1 MQRYLKYFE
10 HAILVFIDTIDIYV
24 CAFHNAKVACYK
36 YTAGFAFV

>member
-1 MQRYLKYFE
+1 MYCYSVAK
-10 HAILVFIDTIDIYV
+10 HIATVSIDTIDIYV